1 MKRMSLV
8 LALVLVLSLS
18 VGAFAGN
25 WIDGTYEGYS
35 DAGARS
41 FQYAKVY
48 IENGEIVAVT
58 LREFTD
64 RYLERI
70 LTTTTGNSL
79 GKPSGPWAPASWK
92 LKERMLI
99 S

>member
-1 MKRMSLV
+1 MKRLSFV

-48 IENGEIVAVT
+48 IENGEIVLLLCGGVH
-58 LREFTD
+58 RQYS
-64 RYLERI
+64 RKI
-70 LTTTTGNSL
+70 LITNWPQFG
-79 GKPSGPWAPASWK
+79 GPPHSRCK
-92 LKERMLI
+92 IR
-99 S
+99 